1 VRSTAILCIV
11 LANVLG
17 GLTYTAQDLALEGL
31 PFATITFGRNLI
43 AMLMMAVWMQRSGGI
58 TWRYPRPHFTRLLVL
73 GVVAYGAPLML
84 GTIGT
89 DWSTAANG
97 SILILFEPCAIL
109 LFARILL
116 GEHIRRLQFLGIALG
131 LAGGLFIVLRDAP
144 VDGLF
149 AERHL
154 AGNLVLLL
162 HAILWGLYSP
172 IMKPLA
178 VQYRAMDVTF
188 MSMVLSQVVMVP
200 AMALEV
206 PSWSA
211 GPALADA
218 LWWTLALGVLG
229 SFAGTVLW
237 TASLKHLKASTVAPF
252 VFLQPVAGVLAD
264 AVGRGKPVTGDAI
277 VGGMLIGIGVVCV
290 IWRPRRAAVVEG

>member
-1 VRSTAILCIV
+1 MRSTAILFIV

-31 PFATITFGRNLI
+31 PFATITFGRNLV

-58 TWRYPRPHFTRLLVL
+58 TWRYPRPHFTRLLIL
-73 GVVAYGAPLML
+73 GVVAYAAPLLL

-149 AERHL
+149 VEQHL
-154 AGNLVLLL
+154 AGNLLLLL
-162 HAILWGLYSP
+162 HAVLWGLYSP

-200 AMALEV
+200 AMLLEA
-206 PSWSA
+206 PTWSA
-211 GPALADA
+211 GPALAPA

-264 AVGRGKPVTGDAI
+264 ALGRDKPVTADAI
-277 VGGMLIGIGVVCV
+277 VGGMLIGVGVVCV
-290 IWRPRRAAVVEG
+290 IWRPKRSA